1 VVAPVIPSGDIDGRK
16 YWNPRAGHLS
26 SPAAPRRVIVFA
38 TGISGSGRL
47 DYVEAAAAESG
58 GRLKVVDV
66 GRRMFEKS
74 AELGIQIPEGKI
86 LDMDPFALDYLRAVT
101 FEELLKEAERYRGPD
116 SPEDLVISTH
126 VCFRWKKHLVP
137 AFNLYYL
144 NRIDPDVYVTV
155 VDNAHAIKARLERTQ
170 WRGRLK
176 LKDILVWRDEETF
189 ITEILAAYRR
199 KPFYIIARREPPS
212 LLLDILYRVEK
223 RKLRGEEP
231 ALKAYLSYPITHVLS
246 EPEHFKMKD
255 EVKEALRRAGVI
267 VFDPI
272 TIDEA
277 ALVGLAESAQRGGA
291 DSFEVE
297 ADGYRLKLD
306 VQEVLDARGDII
318 DQIVARDY
326 KLIDQSDVIVVFY
339 PTTAVSPGV
348 LNEIHYG
355 FTHNKDV
362 YAIFPH
368 EVRSPFFEYYT
379 TRVFRSHEELI
390 EHLAAS
396 GKLKR

>member
-1 VVAPVIPSGDIDGRK
+1 LPE
-16 YWNPRAGHLS
+16 PRA
-26 SPAAPRRVIVFA
+26 VIIFA

-47 DYVEAAAAESG
+47 DYLEAAAAESG
-58 GRLKVVDV
+58 GRMRVVDI
-66 GRRMFEKS
+66 GKRMFEKS
-74 AELGIQIPEGKI
+74 AELGIEIPEGKI

-116 SPEDLVISTH
+116 SEENLVISTH

-144 NRIDPDVYVTV
+144 NRINPDVYVTI
-155 VDNAHAIKARLERTQ
+155 VDNAHAIKSRLERTQ

-176 LKDILVWRDEETF
+176 LKDIVVWRDEETF
-189 ITEILAAYRR
+189 ITEILAEYQR

-212 LLLDILYRVEK
+212 LLVDLVYRVERRRAK
-223 RKLRGEEP
+223 GEKAAP
-231 ALKAYLSYPITHVLS
+231 KAYLSYPITHVLGNL
-246 EPEHFKMKD
+246 EHFKLKD
-255 EVKEALRRAGVI
+255 EVKRALTEEGVI

-272 TIDEA
+272 AVDEA
-277 ALVGLAESAQRGGA
+277 NLIGLAENALSRGS
-291 DSFEVE
+291 DEVE
-297 ADGYRLKLD
+297 ADAGDHTIRLS
-306 VQEVLDARGDII
+306 VQEILEARGDII

-326 KLIDQSDVIVVFY
+326 KLIDQSDMIVVFY

-355 FTHNKDV
+355 FTHNKHV

-368 EVRSPFFEYYT
+368 ETRSPFFEYYT
-379 TRVFRSHEELI
+379 TTVFKSHHELI
-390 EHLAAS
+390 AHLKAS
-396 GKLKR
+396 GLLPAA

>member
-1 VVAPVIPSGDIDGRK
+1 VII
-16 YWNPRAGHLS
+16 
-26 SPAAPRRVIVFA
+26 FA

-47 DYVEAAAAESG
+47 EYLEAAAARSG
-58 GRLKVVDV
+58 GRLRVVDI

-74 AELGIQIPEGKI
+74 AELGIEIPEGKI

-101 FEELLKEAERYRGPD
+101 FEELLKEVERYRGPD
-116 SPEDLVISTH
+116 SEEDLVISTH

-144 NRIDPDVYVTV
+144 NRINPDVYVTI
-155 VDNAHAIKARLERTQ
+155 VDNAYDIKARLERTQ

-189 ITEILAAYRR
+189 VTEILAEYQR
-199 KPFYIIARREPPS
+199 KPFYIIARREPPE
-212 LLLDILYRVEK
+212 LLLNIVYGVEK
-223 RKLRGEEP
+223 ARLRGGR
-231 ALKAYLSYPITHVLS
+231 AMLKAYLSYPITHVLGD
-246 EPEHFKMKD
+246 PEHFRMKD
-255 EVKEALRRAGVI
+255 EVKRELAEAGVI

-272 TIDEA
+272 TVDEA
-277 ALVGLAESAQRGGA
+277 NLVGLAEAALAEGR
-291 DSFEVE
+291 DEVE
-297 ADGYRLKLD
+297 VEVGGGERLRLS
-306 VQEVLDARGDII
+306 VREILEARGDII

-326 KLIDQSDVIVVFY
+326 KLIDQSDMIVVFY

-362 YAIFPH
+362 FAIFPH
-368 EVRSPFFEYYT
+368 ETRSPFFEYYT
-379 TRVFRSHEELI
+379 TLIFRSHRELI
-390 EHLAAS
+390 EHLRRS
-396 GKLKR
+396 GRLAGG

>member
-1 VVAPVIPSGDIDGRK
+1 VII
-16 YWNPRAGHLS
+16 
-26 SPAAPRRVIVFA
+26 FA

-47 DYVEAAAAESG
+47 DYLEAAARESG
-58 GRLKVVDV
+58 GRLKVIDI

-74 AELGIQIPEGKI
+74 AELGIEIPEGKI
-86 LDMDPFALDYLRAVT
+86 LDMDPFALSYLRAVT
-101 FEELLKEAERYRGPD
+101 FEELLKEVEQYRGPG
-116 SPEDLVISTH
+116 SEEDLVISTH

-144 NRIDPDVYVTV
+144 NRINPDVYVTI
-155 VDNAHAIKARLERTQ
+155 VDNAHAIKARLEQTQ

-189 ITEILAAYRR
+189 ITEILAEYQR
-199 KPFYIIARREPPS
+199 KPFYIVARREPPR
-212 LLLDILYRVEK
+212 LLVDLIYRVERRRAK
-223 RKLRGEEP
+223 GERG
-231 ALKAYLSYPITHVLS
+231 ALKAYLSYPITHVLGD
-246 EPEHFKMKD
+246 EEHFRLKD
-255 EVKEALRRAGVI
+255 EVKRELVDAGVI

-277 ALVGLAESAQRGGA
+277 NLIGLAESAEAGGE
-291 DSFEVE
+291 SEIEVE
-297 ADGYRLKLD
+297 VDGCRLRLS
-306 VQEVLDARGDII
+306 VQEVLEARGDII

-339 PTTAVSPGV
+339 PTSALSPGV

-368 EVRSPFFEYYT
+368 EARSPFFEYYT
-379 TRVFRSHEELI
+379 TMVFKSHRELI
-390 EHLAAS
+390 EHLRSTGRLAA
-396 GKLKR
+396 

>member
-1 VVAPVIPSGDIDGRK
+1 VKVFVWALDE
-16 YWNPRAGHLS
+16 HLS
-26 SPAAPRRVIVFA
+26 WGVHYLRVIVFA

-47 DYVEAAAAESG
+47 DYVETVATESG
-58 GRLKVVDV
+58 GRLKVIDV
-66 GRRMFEKS
+66 GKRMFEKS
-74 AELGIQIPEGKI
+74 AELGIRIPEGKI

-101 FEELLKEAERYRGPD
+101 FEELLKELERYRGPD

-137 AFNLYYL
+137 AFNLHYL
-144 NRIDPDVYVTV
+144 NRIDPDVYVTI

-189 ITEILAAYRR
+189 ITEILAAYRQ
-199 KPFYIIARREPPS
+199 KPFYVIARREPPS
-212 LLLDILYRVEK
+212 LLLDVLYRVEK
-223 RKLRGEEP
+223 RRLRGDEP
-231 ALKAYLSYPITHVLS
+231 AIKAYLSYPITHVLS
-246 EPEHFKMKD
+246 EPEHFRMKD
-255 EVKEALRRAGVI
+255 EVKEALRKAGVI

-277 ALVGLAESAQRGGA
+277 ALVGLAENAQRNGA
-291 DSFEVE
+291 DYVDVEV
-297 ADGYRLKLD
+297 DGYRLKLD
-306 VQEVLDARGDII
+306 VEEVIDARSDII

-326 KLIDQSDVIVVFY
+326 KLIDQSDIIVVYY
-339 PTTAVSPGV
+339 PTTHVSPGV

-379 TRVFRSHEELI
+379 TRIFKNHEELI
-390 EHLAAS
+390 EHLASS
-396 GKLKR
+396 GVLRQ